1 MNATWKRT
9 IPFFFLI
16 LRSSISLVPST
27 VPTSFKSS
35 EPSTVPSIPV
45 LVANT
50 ALPSFLPSS
59 TASEQ
64 PSSTSLIP
72 TAAPSAAI
80 NVPTLTP
87 SDIPTLSSSPTDI
100 PSVSLNP
107 TFKPSVHPT
116 LSKLPSEQPTRTES
130 SIPSELPSY
139 YPSEQ
144 SSDHPSSHPSIL
156 PTDEGI
162 IKRTPDIEMII
173 NGISVEMQTDEIKSY
188 FERTTSN
195 HILFYWSNMTKPIPF
210 FSIATQIKSQNVIS
224 PPKVRY
230 LSEHYY
236 NNMNDRNLQNDRRSL
251 QLAQLEVTYTHE
263 LEIATDDLDTMITS
277 DIYLLPFQD
286 DGGQQFLNTLIA
298 NDPSSEKYFQYAED
312 VSVRVVVKS
321 SSKITT
327 IIISVSVA
335 VGVIFIVALW
345 YVFVRGKCK
354 RSTENEDVV
363 VDLNAAPSVSFNN
376 DDDDVSEGP
385 YGKDDDEGLS
395 YADFSVEQQH
405 HQEIVRTWKGTG
417 KLAETEI
424 LRVVDLP
431 NEDSNSDDDDASGS
445 FSA

>member
-1 MNATWKRT
+1 M
-9 IPFFFLI
+9 
-16 LRSSISLVPST
+16 VPST
-27 VPTSFKSS
+27 APTSFKSS
-35 EPSTVPSIPV
+35 EPSTGPSIPV
-45 LVANT
+45 LIAST
-50 ALPSFLPSS
+50 TLPSFLPSL
-59 TASEQ
+59 TASDQ

-72 TAAPSAAI
+72 TSAPSGAT

-87 SDIPTLSSSPTDI
+87 SEIPSLSSSPTDI
-100 PSVSLNP
+100 PSVSLKP
-107 TFKPSVHPT
+107 TFKPSGHPT
-116 LSKLPSEQPTRTES
+116 LSTLPSEQPTRTKS
-130 SIPSELPSY
+130 SNPSELPSY

-144 SSDHPSSHPSIL
+144 SSDHPSSFPSIL

-162 IKRTPDIEMII
+162 KKGTPDIEMII
-173 NGISVEMQTDEIKSY
+173 NGIAVEMQTDEIKSY

-195 HILFYWSNMTKPIPF
+195 HILLYWSNVTKPIPF
-210 FSIATQIKSQNVIS
+210 FSVTTQIKSQNAIS

-230 LSEHYY
+230 LSEYY
-236 NNMNDRNLQNDRRSL
+236 KNMNDGNLYDNRRRRL

-263 LEIATDDLDTMITS
+263 LEIATDDPDTIIPS

-298 NDPSSEKYFQYAED
+298 NDPSSEKYFQDAED
-312 VSVRVVVKS
+312 VSVRMVVKNS

-327 IIISVSVA
+327 IIISVSVV

-354 RSTENEDVV
+354 RSTENEDAV

-376 DDDDVSEGP
+376 DDDDVSEEP
-385 YGKDDDEGLS
+385 FGKDDDEGLS
-395 YADFSVEQQH
+395 YADFSVEQH
-405 HQEIVRTWKGTG
+405 SPEIVRTWKGTG
-417 KLAETEI
+417 KLAKTEI